1 MSGKWLAF
9 LLAGG
14 FLGLMFGL
22 WQMGHM
28 PLWVPLGHL
37 AMSLIAFTAYS
48 IDKARARDNGWRIS
62 EKTLHLLEFF
72 GGWPGALVAQQLLR
86 HKNRK
91 TEYQVAFWIIVLVS
105 VAVLGLWHW
114 RGFPDPDTFS
124 FLISR

>member
-1 MSGKWLAF
+1 MSGKLLAF

-72 GGWPGALVAQQLLR
+72 GGWPVR
-86 HKNRK
+86 WSPSNCSVTK
-91 TEYQVAFWIIVLVS
+91 TAKPNT
-105 VAVLGLWHW
+105 
-114 RGFPDPDTFS
+114 R
-124 FLISR
+124 